1 MPNPTTPIPGLIGLL
16 GQQILGA
23 IVVDVEKRLAIF
35 VDRGDFQACLD
46 LEYGNPV
53 EQDASVCVDDIR
65 PTQQPSNNNALLRCM
80 NKSVGL
86 LPGIFD
92 VETCQ

>member
-16 GQQILGA
+16 GQQILDA

-53 EQDASVCVDDIR
+53 EQDASVCV
-65 PTQQPSNNNALLRCM
+65 LLQMRCLGGRHPP
-80 NKSVGL
+80 NTAAVK
-86 LPGIFD
+86 
-92 VETCQ
+92 Q